1 MAVRTALA
9 VLAGKATGSLSRLTR
24 RGGGTTFPGDVARA
38 VDPQVLRRLARDLKG
53 GAVIVTGTNGKTTT
67 SRLVA
72 ALLEGLPARVVAN
85 RAGANLIYGATAAAV
100 ARAGLDGRLR
110 ADWAVFEIDEATLP
124 AAVEEIQPRA
134 VLVLNLFRDQLDRY
148 GELELMARTIQRA
161 LEKLPERSTAVLN
174 ADDPRIG
181 ELGGHLARKP
191 LWFGIDDRE
200 AGDQPLPHA
209 ADARTCPRCGATL
222 VFDAVYVGHDGEY
235 RCPNGDFA
243 RPALDVAARHLRL
256 NGLDALGLNVDGQVV
271 EARLGGTY
279 NAYNVTAAYAVGKAL
294 GLKPEYMAER
304 LKTVAAAFG
313 RQERFN
319 AAGRSF
325 TILLAKNPTG
335 FNSVLRDSIE
345 LGRGKRYLVA
355 LNDRIADGTDVSWIW
370 DVDFELLRR
379 SAQIVLPAGD
389 RAYDLAVRLKY
400 AEVKAE
406 PPETDLGRALDRLIE
421 LTPDGEHAFLLCTYT
436 AMLDLRALL
445 VRRGWLKPYWAT

>member
-1 MAVRTALA
+1 MPVRTALA
-9 VLAGKATGSLSRLTR
+9 VVAGKATGSLSRLTG
-24 RGGGTTFPGDVARA
+24 RGGGTTFPGDVARY

-67 SRLVA
+67 SRLVHA
-72 ALLEGLPARVVAN
+72 VLEGIPARVVAN

-100 ARAGLDGRLR
+100 AVAGVDGRLR
-110 ADWAVFEIDEATLP
+110 ADWGVFEIDEATLP
-124 AAVEEIQPRA
+124 AAVDEIQPRA

-161 LEKLPERSTAVLN
+161 LEQLPEQSVAVLN

-181 ELGGHLARKP
+181 ELGSHLRRKP
-191 LWFGIDDRE
+191 LWFGLDDRG
-200 AGDQPLPHA
+200 AGAQSLPHA

-243 RPALDVAARHLRL
+243 RPALDIAGRHLRL
-256 NGLDALGLNVDGQVV
+256 EGLDWLGLNLDGQIV

-279 NAYNVTAAYAVGKAL
+279 NAYNVTAAYAVGRAL
-294 GLKPEYMAER
+294 GLEPAYIAER

-313 RQERFN
+313 RQERFE
-319 AAGRSF
+319 ATGRRF

-345 LGRGKRYLVA
+345 LARGKRYLIA

-370 DVDFELLRR
+370 DVDFELLRP
-379 SAQIVLPAGD
+379 SVQIVVPSGD
-389 RAYDLAVRLKY
+389 RAHDLAVRLKY
-400 AEVKAE
+400 AGVKAE
-406 PPETDLGRALDRLIE
+406 VPQADLGRALDRLLE
-421 LTPDGEHAFLLCTYT
+421 LTPEGEHAFLLCTYT

-445 VRRGWLKPYWAT
+445 VRRGWLRPYWST